1 MLTETAADPGLSQ
14 TYPTRLL
21 GSNSDKTTNQWGPQ
35 NTNTQKKEGISG
47 L

>member
-1 MLTETAADPGLSQ
+1 MSQ
-14 TYPTRLL
+14 TDPTRLS
-21 GSNSDKTTNQWGPQ
+21 GSNSDKMTDQWGPQ